1 MILLSM
7 LLFGGNYFSRWPDNT
22 RRVRRRTQQTSLSH
36 AFGHYLIDLKLL
48 FWYNIINSRK
58 EEGAFQSAFHGVF
71 TTTYTE
77 DNNE

>member
-1 MILLSM
+1 M

-22 RRVRRRTQQTSLSH
+22 WRVRRRTQQTSLSH
-36 AFGHYLIDLKLL
+36 TFGHYLLDRKLL

-58 EEGAFQSAFHGVF
+58 EESAFQSAFPGVF
-71 TTTYTE
+71 PTTYTE